1 VDSQGVAVALRRLLQ
16 VMQELGIKKAGPQ
29 LGQLLDQLM
38 DWQLAHPDG
47 TADEAK
53 AQVKQL
59 WAGMQQAGQKN

>member
-1 VDSQGVAVALRRLLQ
+1 VLQ

-38 DWQLAHPDG
+38 DWQLAHPEG
-47 TADEAK
+47 TAEEAK

-59 WAGMQQAGQKN
+59 WEGMQQAGQH